1 MKDLSTTEDTE
12 DTEMCL
18 FLPSASTVV
27 ARLGEQMD
35 LEVRHLKL
43 VSAVAD
49 CGSLTR
55 AGDRLHL
62 TQSALSHQLR
72 DIESRLGA
80 ALFLRVGKRL
90 VLTPAGE
97 RLLASAREV
106 LERLQQTEH
115 DIRQMGRDRA
125 GVLRLTTECYTC
137 YHWLPPLLTKYRR
150 KFPKV
155 EVRIDVDATRTPVEM
170 LLAGKV
176 DVALMS
182 TPVRDRRLTSTPI
195 FDDEVVIVAA
205 PSHPFAK
212 KTHVKV
218 ADMHGETLLL
228 YPPKE
233 ESSVLNRILLP
244 AGAVPGR
251 IDEVQLTEAII
262 ELVKAGLGVA
272 ALARWAVEP
281 VVKTGALVA
290 RSLTARGQHRRWSAV
305 MPKDLAKADF
315 VREFVDLLIEY
326 APGQAQRAAKIS
338 ALR

>member
-1 MKDLSTTEDTE
+1 
-12 DTEMCL
+12 
-18 FLPSASTVV
+18 
-27 ARLGEQMD
+27 MD
-35 LEVRHLKL
+35 LEVRHLQL

-106 LERLQQTEH
+106 LARLHQTEH
-115 DIRQMGRDRA
+115 DIREMGRDHA

-150 KFPKV
+150 KFPRV
-155 EVRIDVDATRTPVEM
+155 EVRIDVDATRQPVET

-182 TPVRDRRLTSTPI
+182 TPVRDRRLTATPI
-195 FDDEVVIVAA
+195 FDDELIVIAA
-205 PSHPFAK
+205 TTHPFAK

-233 ESSVLNRILLP
+233 DSLVLNQVLLP

-251 IDEVQLTEAII
+251 IDEIQLTEAIV
-262 ELVKAGLGVA
+262 ELVKAGLGVSVI
-272 ALARWAVEP
+272 ARWAVEP
-281 VVKTGALVA
+281 IVKSGALVA
-290 RSLTARGQHRRWSAV
+290 RPLTARGLHRRWSAV
-305 MPKDLAKADF
+305 MPKDLAKTDF
-315 VREFVDLLIEY
+315 VREFIDLLVQY
-326 APGQAQRAAKIS
+326 APGQSVRS
-338 ALR
+338 ATSGSTRVARLAGT